1 MRKPLFIYGAGGLG
15 REVLALVRRLE
26 EWEPRGFFDD
36 GLRKSTIIRGIP
48 VIGGMEEIKRMDSID
63 IVIAIGSPL
72 LKQGIA
78 AKMDGKVRFPF
89 LIDPKATVLDPG
101 SVHISEGSIICS
113 GAVLTTDI
121 FVGTHVLINLN
132 ATVGHDTSIGSFSSV
147 MPGVNIA
154 GEVKIGE
161 GVLLGS
167 GCNIMN
173 RRSVGRNAQVGMG
186 AVVLKNVGDGETVVG
201 VPAKAKINS
210 I

>member
-1 MRKPLFIYGAGGLG
+1 MRRPLFIYGAGGLG

-26 EWEPRGFFDD
+26 EWEPKGFIDD
-36 GLRKSTIIRGIP
+36 GVRKGNIVNGIP
-48 VIGGMEEIKRMDSID
+48 LVGGMDEIKMMDAID

-72 LKQGIA
+72 LKQRIVA
-78 AKMDGKVRFPF
+78 QMNGKVRFPF
-89 LIDPKATVLDPG
+89 LIDPKAAILDPS
-101 SVHISEGSIICS
+101 SVHINAGSIICS
-113 GAVLTTDI
+113 GAVLTTGI
-121 FVGTHVLINLN
+121 FVGEHVLVNLN

-173 RRSVGRNAQVGMG
+173 RSSVGKNAQVGMG

-201 VPAKAKINS
+201 IPAKAI
-210 I
+210 